1 MWSRSY
7 FFFWYSF
14 RAHCHLFKVS
24 LLFISLSCDLFLFFQ
39 MIWRRNMMESQLTW
53 PLPSFRP
60 SGSLTALTI
69 PLCTPS
75 WTRTSRRAASL
86 PSPTAS
92 KKLTS
97 GVLLW
102 RRPNWV
108 CSSSNLR
115 LEKPS
120 SSQMQATVHSSAQH
134 WKALQVPRV
143 ERARWKQVKK
153 TPSRQNSLRKAPLK
167 SNEGAHAGVADAER
181 QPPVRRHHQ
190 LQVHRIQV
198 SQLLFK
204 DSKEERRAAGRKLS
218 HCERRQ
224 FSSWLGSRLI
234 TEHQFARCESKRN
247 FCWAAYE
254 VCGA

>member
-1 MWSRSY
+1 MSCKFFLFCFLKLFLKSSTGKRKEQLRWWSPLFCYSPFAGHLSTPSTCCLSIVSIAGACRK
-7 FFFWYSF
+7 FNVKQELFFWYSF
-14 RAHCHLFKVS
+14 SAHCHLFKVS
-24 LLFISLSCDLFLFFQ
+24 LLFSSLSCDLFLFFQ

-53 PLPSFRP
+53 SLPLFRP

-120 SSQMQATVHSSAQH
+120 SSQMQATVHSSTQH

-143 ERARWKQVKK
+143 VRARWK
-153 TPSRQNSLRKAPLK
+153 
-167 SNEGAHAGVADAER
+167 
-181 QPPVRRHHQ
+181 
-190 LQVHRIQV
+190 
-198 SQLLFK
+198 
-204 DSKEERRAAGRKLS
+204 
-218 HCERRQ
+218 
-224 FSSWLGSRLI
+224 
-234 TEHQFARCESKRN
+234 
-247 FCWAAYE
+247 
-254 VCGA
+254 